1 MKDKF
6 YSYFWFPLLG
16 VLAILL
22 LVTHGKMRI
31 ATVVGIISYF
41 VVSIV
46 TAKLLD
52 KKKAKEFDEYRK
64 KYITE
69 VECDLE
75 EFGVFQFEWDKYKS
89 EINLTKGVF
98 PCIAG
103 DEITVVMIESDNE
116 NLNVILDCLRLIYA
130 NKSLIRKLCCDYAEE
145 TYKLERITEVG
156 NTLITYDY
164 IMEKLFLDSI
174 NMYIEGNSVSAV
186 IYGGIDIDIE
196 DHIAEHGVAVNIF
209 SDGRIELD

>member
-22 LVTHGKMRI
+22 LITHGMMRI

-46 TAKLLD
+46 AAKLLD
-52 KKKAKEFDEYRK
+52 KKKEKELHAYREK
-64 KYITE
+64 NIKVI
-69 VECDLE
+69 ECDLE
-75 EFGVFQFEWDKYKS
+75 EFGIVQFGRNKDTN
-89 EINLTKGVF
+89 EITLSKGTF
-98 PCIAG
+98 PCISG
-103 DEITVVMIESDNE
+103 DKITDFMIESENE
-116 NLNVILDCLRLIYA
+116 NLAVILGCLRHIYT
-130 NKSLIRKLCCDYAEE
+130 NKSMICKLCCDYAEE
-145 TYKLERITEVG
+145 TYKLEGITEVG

-164 IMEKLFLDSI
+164 IMEKLFLDTIIMS
-174 NMYIEGNSVSAV
+174 IEGNSVSAV
-186 IYGGIDIDIE
+186 IYGGLDIGIE
-196 DHIAEHGVAVNIF
+196 EHIAEHGITVNIF